1 MHKKEKEKRKTLNK
15 IHFIN
20 FKKEA
25 VAKQRIFLKS
35 NQGKNKNTKQ
45 NRLSIITEGG
55 RLSNSC
61 FVYIFTFLKGNVTI
75 LRSIVKFYL

>member
-1 MHKKEKEKRKTLNK
+1 MLKKNKGGNKNSKENAQKGKRKTLNN

-20 FKKEA
+20 FKNVA
-25 VAKQRIFLKS
+25 VAKQKNFLKS
-35 NQGKNKNTKQ
+35 NQGRNKNTKQ

-61 FVYIFTFLKGNVTI
+61 FVYIFTFLK
-75 LRSIVKFYL
+75 